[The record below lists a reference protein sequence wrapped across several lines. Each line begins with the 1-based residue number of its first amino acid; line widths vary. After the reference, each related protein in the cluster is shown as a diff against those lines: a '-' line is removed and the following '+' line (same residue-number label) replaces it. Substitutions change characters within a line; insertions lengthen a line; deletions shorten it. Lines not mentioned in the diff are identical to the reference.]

1 MSAAAL
7 AVRGLSVAYG
17 TAVVVRDLS
26 FDLQPGEVLALV
38 GLSGCGKTTVLRA
51 LLGLLPPSARVD
63 GRLRAAGEDL
73 APNDRTALRRRLG
86 HAIGFVAQN
95 PFDACAPHRSV
106 RAHIE
111 EAWRALGHRPDPAR
125 IAALCDRL
133 GLDPAMLDRFPHEWS
148 GGMLQRANIAAALAL
163 DPPVVLADEPT
174 SAVDADNAKAVMAC
188 LRDGGRSVLVVS
200 HDLDLMA
207 RTANRILLLENGRI
221 AAETPAGQAY
231 AETAPGPIRTF
242 ARAAALVRPPEPS
255 AAPPLLECQDLVLV
269 RGARPLFPPLS
280 LRLRP
285 GEVLGVVGP
294 SGSGKSSLLAA
305 LAGRLPPAA
314 GLILRDGAER
324 PPRRGE
330 VLTLFQNAL
339 SSMNPR
345 WPIERVVAEPL
356 TVGPVRLARAAR
368 AAAARAMLARQGLAE
383 VDPGRRPWQLSTG
396 QTQRVTLAR
405 AALARPRLLL
415 ADEPTSALDPRQRC
429 LAIEGLARI
438 AAAGSAVVLVSHD
451 RGMLDRVC
459 HRVVTLD
466 PCSTMRP

>member
-1 MSAAAL
+1 MTGPVLS
-7 AVRGLSVAYG
+7 VCGLSVAH
-17 TAVVVRDLS
+17 ADAEVVRNLS
-26 FDLQPGEVLALV
+26 FDLRPGEMLALV

-51 LLGLLPPSARVD
+51 LLGLLPPSARVE

-73 APNDRTALRRRLG
+73 ALTDRRALRRRLG

-111 EAWRALGHRPDPAR
+111 EAWRALGRRPDPAR

-174 SAVDADNAKAVMAC
+174 SAVDADNAEAVVAC

-207 RTANRILLLENGRI
+207 RAADRILLLEDGRI
-221 AAETPAGQAY
+221 AAESPAAQVHTA
-231 AETAPGPIRTF
+231 TAPGPMRTF
-242 ARAAALVRPPEPS
+242 ARAAALVRPPEPP

-280 LRLRP
+280 LRLRA
-285 GEVLGVVGP
+285 GEVLGVAGP

-305 LAGRLPPAA
+305 LAGRLRPAA
-314 GLILRDGAER
+314 GRILRDGAER
-324 PPRRGE
+324 PPQRGE

-345 WPIERVVAEPL
+345 WPIGRVVAEPL
-356 TVGPVRLARAAR
+356 TVGPLRPGPADR
-368 AAAARAMLARQGLAE
+368 AAAARAMLAGQGLAG
-383 VDPGRRPWQLSTG
+383 VDPGRRPWQVSTG
-396 QTQRVTLAR
+396 QAQRVALAR

-438 AAAGSAVVLVSHD
+438 AAAGTAVVLVSHD
-451 RGMLDRVC
+451 RVMLGRFC
-459 HRVVTLD
+459 HDVILLG
-466 PCSTMRP
+466 C